1 MLRTKSGLPK
11 HCGWNTD
18 QHGRRR
24 VSFRK
29 SGFTTY
35 ITGTPWSE
43 DFMRQYAAALDGVKA
58 QASNIGAERTKPG
71 TVDALVAAYLDCS
84 PKSTSSF
91 KTGEPET
98 QRTRRNILENF
109 RKAHGDKPL
118 FRTDSSGRRTM
129 LLTREHLQKIV
140 NEKVAT
146 PFAQRN
152 FLNTLRAMFKWAAKE
167 GRIPDDP
174 TLGVTRE
181 KVRTTGYKTWSE
193 ENIAR
198 FEARHAIGTK
208 ARLAFALLLYTSQR
222 RSDVVKIGRQHIYGE
237 VLTIDQGK
245 TEGGEE
251 AHLEIPVHPRLRE
264 IIDATPTV
272 GVKTFLVTHFGKPYT
287 APGFGNWFREL
298 CDAADCP
305 DVSAHGLR
313 KATARRL
320 AEIGCSA
327 NQIASITGHA
337 SLSEVQRYT
346 KAADRKRMA
355 REAMAKLVEG
365 GW

>member
-11 HCGWNTD
+11 HCGWNLD
-18 QHGRRR
+18 RKNGKRR
-24 VSFRK
+24 VRFRK
-29 SGFTTY
+29 GGFSTY
-35 ITGTPWSE
+35 LTGIPWAE
-43 DFMRQYAAALDGVKA
+43 NFMRQYAAALEGVQA
-58 QASNIGAERTKPG
+58 QPTNIGAGRTVAG
-71 TVDALVAAYLDCS
+71 TVNALIAAYLD
-84 PKSTSSF
+84 PRSTSPF
-91 KTGEPET
+91 KTGAAET
-98 QRTRRNILENF
+98 RRTRQNILENF

-118 FRTDSSGRRTM
+118 FRSDNSGRRTM
-129 LLTREHLQKIV
+129 LLTREHVQRIV

-181 KVRTTGYKTWSE
+181 KVKTTGYKTWSE
-193 ENIAR
+193 DHIGR
-198 FEARHAIGTK
+198 FEATHPIGSK
-208 ARLAFALLLYTSQR
+208 ARLAFALLLYTGQR
-222 RSDVVKIGRQHIYGE
+222 RSDVVKMGRQHVHNG
-237 VLTIDQGK
+237 VLIIDQGK

-251 AHLEIPVHPRLRE
+251 AHLEIPVHPKLQQ

-272 GVKTFLVTHFGKPYT
+272 GVKTFLVTHLGQPYS
-287 APGFGNWFREL
+287 APGFGNNFREL
-298 CDAADCP
+298 CNQADCP

-313 KATARRL
+313 KATGRRL

-327 NQIASITGHA
+327 NQIAAILGHA

-346 KAADRKRMA
+346 KAADSKRMA

>member
-11 HCGWNTD
+11 HCCWATD
-18 QHGRRR
+18 RHGKRR
-24 VSFRK
+24 VRFRK
-29 SGFTTY
+29 GGFSTY
-35 ITGTPWSE
+35 LKGTPWSE
-43 DFMRQYAAALDGVKA
+43 EFMRQLAAALDGVKA
-58 QASNIGAERTKPG
+58 QATNIGAGRTVAG
-71 TVDALVAAYLDCS
+71 TVNALIADYLDPRGSS
-84 PKSTSSF
+84 PF
-91 KTGEPET
+91 KTGAAET
-98 QRTRRNILENF
+98 KRTRKNILENF
-109 RKAHGDKPL
+109 RAAHGDKPL
-118 FRTDSSGRRTM
+118 FQIDRTGQRIM
-129 LLTREHLQKIV
+129 LLTRERMQRFV
-140 NEKVAT
+140 NEKAAT

-152 FLNTLRAMFKWAAKE
+152 FLNTLRAMFRWAAKE

-181 KVRTTGYKTWSE
+181 KVKSTGYKTWSE
-193 ENIAR
+193 DHIAR
-198 FEARHAIGTK
+198 FESKHSIGSK
-208 ARLAFALLLYTSQR
+208 ARLAFALLLYTGLR
-222 RSDVVKIGRQHIYGE
+222 RSDVVKMGRQHIYND
-237 VLTIDQGK
+237 VLTINQGK

-251 AHLEIPVHPRLRE
+251 AHLEIPVHPKLRE
-264 IIDATPTV
+264 IIDATPTI
-272 GVKTFLVTHFGKPYT
+272 GVKSFLVTHFGKPYT

-298 CDAADCP
+298 CDAADCR